1 LSVLRWMKNILVI
14 EDENDIMAIVTLI
27 LEDEGYSVST
37 MSSALH
43 YETRVRAAHA
53 DLVLLDLNI
62 AGFNGKII
70 CEYIKGQNDLKSIP
84 VIIMSAN
91 LNAKQVKEECGAQ
104 GVIHKPFD
112 LNNFIG
118 TVRHY
123 AA

>member
-1 LSVLRWMKNILVI
+1 MKNILVI
-14 EDENDIMAIVTLI
+14 EDECDIMALVTII
-27 LEDEGYSVST
+27 LEGEGYKVSI
-37 MSSALH
+37 MSSAVH

-70 CEYIKGQNDLKSIP
+70 CDYIKGQNDLKSIP

-91 LNAKQVKEECGAQ
+91 SNAKQVKEECGAVD
-104 GVIHKPFD
+104 VIYKPFD

>member
-1 LSVLRWMKNILVI
+1 MKNILVI
-14 EDENDIMAIVTLI
+14 EDEYDIMAIVTLI
-27 LEDEGYSVST
+27 LEEEGYHVSA
-37 MSSALH
+37 MNSANH
-43 YETRVRAAHA
+43 YKTRVRAAHA

-70 CEYIKGQNDLKSIP
+70 CDYIKGQNDLKSIP

-91 LNAKQVKEECGAQ
+91 LNANQVKEECGAED
-104 GVIHKPFD
+104 VINKPFD

-118 TVRHY
+118 TIRHY